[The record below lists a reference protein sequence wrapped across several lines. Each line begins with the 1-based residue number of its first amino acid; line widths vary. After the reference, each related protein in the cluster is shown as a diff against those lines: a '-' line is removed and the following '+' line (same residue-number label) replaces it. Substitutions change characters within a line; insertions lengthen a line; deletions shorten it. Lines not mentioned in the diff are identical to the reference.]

1 MDRTLVIILAAA
13 LVGRVALPIVSCALN
28 GDTSRFHANDT
39 DSYLLPAAGLLED
52 GTLGRDGHPEVI
64 RTPGYSLFLVPGLL
78 LGSVDWVTVFL
89 QALLG
94 TLTVFLVHRVTRSH
108 FGGTSAALFAAGI
121 CVLEP
126 LSVVYCGMLLTE
138 TIFTTLLVLF
148 LCAILQHLKSGH
160 SACLLVA
167 AVTLSACAYVR
178 PIAYPLAAPVAAVLL
193 LPYAGLVGL
202 RQRALRALL
211 FLAVVAGLVSPWQ
224 IRNGVTTGYYG
235 LSAISAISLYF
246 YQGAAVRSVTEGVPF
261 YRMQQ
266 EMGHADPDRY
276 FTQHPDQR
284 GWDAGRRYA
293 YFQRRGLGLI
303 AQHPAT
309 YAAIHLKGVARAV
322 LDPGAVDVLK
332 YLGLYPSSG
341 GLLGVAVDRGLL
353 AALSQASRDAPLAL
367 WTSLSFGLLLMAA
380 YALAVLGFWRSPR
393 GVPRLMIVLL
403 VVYFVTLSGGPQ
415 SLGRFRHPIMPV
427 IAMLAGAGAA
437 AALDAARRRWL
448 RPAKASPTHDGPGLT
463 GR

>member
-178 PIAYPLAAPVAAVLL
+178 PDRLPVGCPGRGRSAAPLRRPGRLAPTRPQGPSVPRGRGRIGVAL
-193 LPYAGLVGL
+193 
-202 RQRALRALL
+202 
-211 FLAVVAGLVSPWQ
+211 
-224 IRNGVTTGYYG
+224 
-235 LSAISAISLYF
+235 
-246 YQGAAVRSVTEGVPF
+246 
-261 YRMQQ
+261 
-266 EMGHADPDRY
+266 ADPERRHDRIL
-276 FTQHPDQR
+276 R
-284 GWDAGRRYA
+284 
-293 YFQRRGLGLI
+293 
-303 AQHPAT
+303 
-309 YAAIHLKGVARAV
+309 
-322 LDPGAVDVLK
+322 
-332 YLGLYPSSG
+332 
-341 GLLGVAVDRGLL
+341 
-353 AALSQASRDAPLAL
+353 
-367 WTSLSFGLLLMAA
+367 
-380 YALAVLGFWRSPR
+380 
-393 GVPRLMIVLL
+393 IVCNL
-403 VVYFVTLSGGPQ
+403 
-415 SLGRFRHPIMPV
+415 RH
-427 IAMLAGAGAA
+427 
-437 AALDAARRRWL
+437 
-448 RPAKASPTHDGPGLT
+448 
-463 GR
+463 